1 MDHFFDSSA
10 RCRTSKKLHGSTV
23 STDKNA
29 VQKGSLGVRWQK
41 ARLDES
47 KLLPTKKM
55 GLKDEDY

>member
-1 MDHFFDSSA
+1 
-10 RCRTSKKLHGSTV
+10 V
-23 STDKNA
+23 STDRNA